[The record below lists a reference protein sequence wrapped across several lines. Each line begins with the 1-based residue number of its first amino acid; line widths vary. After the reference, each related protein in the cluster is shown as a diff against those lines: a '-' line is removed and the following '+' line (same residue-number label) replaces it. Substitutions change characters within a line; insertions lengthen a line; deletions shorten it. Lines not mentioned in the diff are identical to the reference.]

1 MESSYLYDSIAL
13 HQRMSLALVLPLSAL
28 LGLTLGL
35 VGGGGAVLG
44 IPLLVYLAGLSP
56 ESAIPMNLL
65 IIALASLMGIWLGRR
80 QRGLHR
86 RAVFLIG
93 GMGAIGA
100 PLGASLTHR
109 LTEPIL
115 LISMLSLML
124 LATLSIWKTRE
135 EEADLNP
142 ETHIQ
147 PCQGRRCAL
156 IGFGVGFLT
165 GLLGVGGGVLLVP
178 AMTFLARMPFRMAS
192 QTSMAITA
200 INASVGFIS
209 HLSTPIDPSFAF
221 IYLMMV
227 LLGMILAQS
236 IRHLLALHT
245 LKIYFTSMMAAAA
258 IVMLLHQWQNTLI
271 P

>member
-1 MESSYLYDSIAL
+1 
-13 HQRMSLALVLPLSAL
+13 MSLALVLPLSAL

-124 LATLSIWKTRE
+124 LATLSIVVYCGSGYRSAIAASLL
-135 EEADLNP
+135 EASGFSQITNLMGGMHAWENHPCDGLNP
-142 ETHIQ
+142 DE
-147 PCQGRRCAL
+147 
-156 IGFGVGFLT
+156 
-165 GLLGVGGGVLLVP
+165 LV
-178 AMTFLARMPFRMAS
+178 
-192 QTSMAITA
+192 
-200 INASVGFIS
+200 
-209 HLSTPIDPSFAF
+209 FATE
-221 IYLMMV
+221 
-227 LLGMILAQS
+227 A
-236 IRHLLALHT
+236 
-245 LKIYFTSMMAAAA
+245 
-258 IVMLLHQWQNTLI
+258 
-271 P
+271 